1 MKLSDMNRINDLIE
15 KGFVQTQSG
24 RQISLH
30 PMIQEVAIDET
41 RPSVNNSAVLLD
53 SLQTICL
60 LHGHDVTWY
69 KPLFL
74 TIENII
80 REIADDNTP
89 AYLSFLE
96 DVFPYME
103 KYHYTAGMELII
115 GKLSGLLTDETV
127 GRSTDRAVLLD
138 YRAACEEK
146 TEKAIKLEKEAIALK
161 MLTLFPIST
170 PIWAGFTK
178 RQGNGIWH
186 SRLWS
191 RGFGSWNSMI
201 CFTTM
206 TALPRLRTMPFS
218 LLKWG
223 SRKKGSPL

>member
-1 MKLSDMNRINDLIE
+1 MNRINDLIE

-146 TEKAIKLEKEAIALK
+146 TEKAIR
-161 MLTLFPIST
+161 LFYSVLVYD
-170 PIWAGFTK
+170 FL
-178 RQGNGIWH
+178 N
-186 SRLWS
+186 
-191 RGFGSWNSMI
+191 
-201 CFTTM
+201 
-206 TALPRLRTMPFS
+206 
-218 LLKWG
+218 
-223 SRKKGSPL
+223 